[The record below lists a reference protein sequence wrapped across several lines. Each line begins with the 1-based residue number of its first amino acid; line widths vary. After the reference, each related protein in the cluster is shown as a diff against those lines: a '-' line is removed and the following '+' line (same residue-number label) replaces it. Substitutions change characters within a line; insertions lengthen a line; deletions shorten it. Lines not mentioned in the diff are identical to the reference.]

1 VTDGWR
7 QTFAVGPDAGHLVVT
22 YEATDRTAW
31 TVAQGAVGLLAL
43 LLALPVRRRRAGRR

>member
-1 VTDGWR
+1 
-7 QTFAVGPDAGHLVVT
+7 VT

-31 TVAQGAVGLLAL
+31 TVAQGAVALLAL